1 LGIHRRIVWAWVL
14 TFPGPLFYLLAPS
27 SAKLTNSLVGSVAGD
42 LKSERS
48 LARATSTGFL
58 KFSCLLHRL
67 FATPIAPNERQVHL
81 STADSLG
88 RDVSHE
94 LDLEL
99 LIMRVACALPFIYHG
114 CAILFGAFGGP
125 GPQGFAAF
133 MHYPVVIG
141 YLVGLAQF
149 AGGIAILTGALLRVG
164 AVCVII
170 VMLGAIFIVHL
181 PHGYDIGRGGLEYAL
196 TEMLLALGLLLA
208 GPGKYSLASIL
219 PAPLRKL

>member
-1 LGIHRRIVWAWVL
+1 M
-14 TFPGPLFYLLAPS
+14 
-27 SAKLTNSLVGSVAGD
+27 
-42 LKSERS
+42 
-48 LARATSTGFL
+48 
-58 KFSCLLHRL
+58 
-67 FATPIAPNERQVHL
+67 
-81 STADSLG
+81 STANSLG
-88 RDVSHE
+88 RELSRE

-99 LIMRVACALPFIYHG
+99 LIMRLACSLPFMYHG
-114 CAILFGAFGGP
+114 SAILFGAFGGP

-133 MHYPVVIG
+133 MKVPVIIG

-164 AVCVII
+164 AVSVII
-170 VMLGAIFIVHL
+170 VMVGAIFLVHL

-196 TEMLLALGLLLA
+196 TEMLLSLGLLLA